1 MYKRHISH
9 QEHLKKRFQKNPRE
23 AIEYLN
29 AALEDEDRR
38 VFLLALGDVAK
49 AFGGMTKL
57 SRKTKIAREH
67 LYTTLSESGN
77 PEFFKLNSVL
87 DALNLKIK
95 IITKTASSAKTRKK
109 KVA

>member
-1 MYKRHISH
+1 MYSKHISH
-9 QEHLKKRFQKNPRE
+9 QEHLKKQFQKNPQE
-23 AIEYLN
+23 AIAYLN
-29 AALEDEDRR
+29 VALEDDDRG

-57 SRKTKIAREH
+57 SQKTKIAREH

-87 DALNLKIK
+87 DALNFKIK
-95 IITKTASSAKTRKK
+95 IIAKTPVRGKSRKK